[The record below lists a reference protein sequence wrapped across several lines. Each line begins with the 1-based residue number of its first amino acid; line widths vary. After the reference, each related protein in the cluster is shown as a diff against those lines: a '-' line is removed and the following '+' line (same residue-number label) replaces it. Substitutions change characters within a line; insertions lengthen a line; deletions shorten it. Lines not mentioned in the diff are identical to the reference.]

1 MSHLPSPT
9 ADQLQARSQK
19 YARLDFALIAF
30 CLIANIVLAYLVI
43 RESSL
48 YSVFVSCILFGLSY
62 AIHLS
67 FAHGLFK
74 LPKAR
79 LVEFGSTQ
87 KIGRYQA
94 GEIYLMMR
102 ELLAPHRSKEQP
114 RTYITFQKYDGAF
127 VLNSLLFNFVKP
139 LNAVYISHHLFQIL
153 KPGEIKA
160 ILAHELAHFYEYI
173 RPLNR
178 VRFALMG
185 FNALLPLYLSLSA
198 GQISLWNAFLIWLLF
213 SLIFNFSVNTWLHR
227 TSRDHEHLCDLS
239 AAKRYGV
246 LNIAN
251 GLFGVCKTAE
261 IQAQLYKALLT
272 RIRKD
277 KTLSIEKLED
287 LIAHCEKQLPTKAI
301 GEKELQRLVTQ
312 ILSSDDAQQ
321 IRKRLTP
328 EQQAKEDQEIQK
340 AIDRLMLDRDF
351 KVLDWKRFDYVIP
364 DGRLDRAEY
373 DRLVRTLKS
382 SPEHQLF
389 KIATDNVTESK
400 NSSHPTVAQRIL
412 FLENARLL
420 DPSIPI

>member
-1 MSHLPSPT
+1 MQKNP
-9 ADQLQARSQK
+9 AQLQARSRK
-19 YARLDFALIAF
+19 YARIDFALIAL
-30 CLIANIVLAYLVI
+30 CLAANAILAYLIV

-102 ELLAPHRSKEQP
+102 ELLAPHRGKEQP

-139 LNAVYISHHLFQIL
+139 LNAVYISQHLFQIL

-173 RPLNR
+173 RPLSR

-185 FNALLPLYLSLSA
+185 FNALFPIYLSLDA
-198 GQISLWNAFLIWLLF
+198 GSISFWQAFLIWLAF
-213 SLIFNFSVNTWLHR
+213 SLLFNFSVNTWLGR

-239 AAKRYGV
+239 AARRYGV

-261 IQAQLYKALLT
+261 IQAQLYKALLQ
-272 RIRKD
+272 RIRND
-277 KTLSIEKLED
+277 NTLSIDQLDEL
-287 LIAHCEKQLPTKAI
+287 LFRCENELPAKAI
-301 GEKELQRLVTQ
+301 GQKDIQRLVSN
-312 ILSSDDAQQ
+312 ILASPQSQQ
-321 IRKRLTP
+321 IRKPLNAQ
-328 EQQAKEDQEIQK
+328 QQAKEDQLIQK
-340 AIDRLMLDRDF
+340 AIDRLLLDRDF
-351 KVLDWKRFDYVIP
+351 KLLDWKRFDFVIP
-364 DGRLDRAEY
+364 DGRLNHAEY
-373 DRLVRTLKS
+373 ERLVRTLDA
-382 SPEHQLF
+382 SPQHQLF
-389 KIATDNVTESK
+389 NIATDNVRESK
-400 NSSHPTVAQRIL
+400 SSTHPTVAQRIL

>member
-1 MSHLPSPT
+1 MPKDPSS
-9 ADQLQARSQK
+9 LQARSQK
-19 YARLDFALIAF
+19 YARIDYALVAL
-30 CLIANIVLAYLVI
+30 CLAANAILAYLVI

-62 AIHLS
+62 SIHLS

-74 LPKAR
+74 LPKAQI
-79 LVEFGSTQ
+79 VEFGSNQ
-87 KIGRYQA
+87 KIGRYRA

-102 ELLAPHRSKEQP
+102 ELLAPHRRKEQP

-139 LNAVYISHHLFQIL
+139 LNAIYISQHLFQIL

-185 FNALLPLYLSLSA
+185 FNALLPLYLSLSD
-198 GQISLWNAFLIWLLF
+198 GEISLWKAFLIWLGF
-213 SLIFNFSVNTWLHR
+213 SLLFNFCVNTWIQR

-239 AAKRYGV
+239 AARRYGI

-251 GLFGVCKTAE
+251 GLFGVCKTVE
-261 IQAQLYKALLT
+261 IQAQLYKALLQ
-272 RIRKD
+272 RIRSD
-277 KTLSIEKLED
+277 NTLSIEKLD
-287 LIAHCEKQLPTKAI
+287 QLIAHCEQQLPAKAI
-301 GEKELQRLVTQ
+301 GEKDLQRLVGQ

-328 EQQAKEDQEIQK
+328 EQQAKEEREIQK
-340 AIDRLMLDRDF
+340 AVDRLMLDRDF
-351 KVLDWKRFDYVIP
+351 KVIDWKRFDYVIP
-364 DGRLDRAEY
+364 DGRLNTAEY
-373 DRLVRTLKS
+373 ERLVRTLQA

-389 KIATDNVTESK
+389 KVATDNAAASK
-400 NSSHPTVAQRIL
+400 SSSHPTVAQRIL
-412 FLENARLL
+412 FLENARQL